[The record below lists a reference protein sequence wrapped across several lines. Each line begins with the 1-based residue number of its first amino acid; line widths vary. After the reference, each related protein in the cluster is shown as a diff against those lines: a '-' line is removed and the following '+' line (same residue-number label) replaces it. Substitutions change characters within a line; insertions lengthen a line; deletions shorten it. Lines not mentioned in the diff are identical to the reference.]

1 MDLDAYLQQM
11 LAGPDPAAKK
21 AALAQALAASGLATL
36 AGRNGGGWQGALRSA
51 GQGGL
56 LGMGAYNQAMG
67 DAAQAPAHNLDAIGK
82 VMGLKA
88 QQQQIED
95 RDAAKQSNAAFAQ
108 QLGGVFAGQQGPQL
122 GNMGAGGPTPENAQ
136 RVAPPQASPQ
146 DRIAQYRRVADMYTQ
161 RGDAEN
167 AKKFDDI
174 ADRMQEEF
182 STTPQVVMQGG
193 KPTFMQFGKRGTTRA
208 AEGMEPPPDT
218 QMLNLGGRMQAV
230 DKRTVAPGATFDV
243 TMDPAQ
249 KDASARGWAGIGLD
263 REKFGYQQSADK
275 VTTGQKAGDLVSGL
289 RKEFNALQ
297 PVQNYRAALP
307 VVESAKNAPDT
318 PAGDLDLIY
327 AVGKALDPNSVVR
340 EGELNLVIKSGS
352 PLQRFAGYAQYIG
365 AGKGRLPAAQRAE
378 LIAMLDG
385 RVGQLKGAHDMAA
398 APYIKQAQALGLP
411 MDQIFQEEKSS
422 SKAIRSGGPA
432 VGTVVDGHRF
442 KGGDPNNQANWE
454 RMK

>member
-1 MDLDAYLQQM
+1 MPTMDEYLAMMQ
-11 LAGPDPAAKK
+11 PDPAETRKQAMW
-21 AALAQALAASGLATL
+21 QALGGMGAGLL
-36 AGRNGGGWQGALRSA
+36 GGRNWQQGLSR
-51 GQGGL
+51 GGL
-56 LGMGAYNQAMG
+56 LAYDAMN
-67 DAAQAPAHNLDAIGK
+67 DANNRASSDKMAQMKMRLAAQEMADKDTAREGEAQFGK
-82 VMGLKA
+82 QLAGVF
-88 QQQQIED
+88 
-95 RDAAKQSNAAFAQ
+95 SNA
-108 QLGGVFAGQQGPQL
+108 PQL
-122 GNMGAGGPTPENAQ
+122 GNMGAGGPTPANAAA
-136 RVAPPQASPQ
+136 VAPP
-146 DRIAQYRRVADMYTQ
+146 DRVEKLR
-161 RGDAEN
+161 
-167 AKKFDDI
+167 
-174 ADRMQEEF
+174 
-182 STTPQVVMQGG
+182 
-193 KPTFMQFGKRGTTRA
+193 RA
-208 AEGMEPPPDT
+208 AEMYAARGQVKEA
-218 QMLNLGGRMQAV
+218 QMLMAEAEKMEGTFSVDPKVGLGADGKPQFGQFSNKGLRSAHRAGLHAAAGFADGQPRRRV
-230 DKRTVAPGATFDV
+230 CPRTQRRGTPGD
-243 TMDPAQ
+243 
-249 KDASARGWAGIGLD
+249 WAGIGLD